1 MFCFKV
7 IRKANVDKGQCS
19 DRRCRETHFYSKPL
33 DPDIAEIIISS
44 IINTPSL
51 AGTLLS
57 LSHNRHSFKHYLY
70 PRMNLSRMVN
80 GSSPL
85 RPSREQPPLQPHALS
100 TAQPQPPTTTKRPQG
115 GIYCTNVDCNPRAEH
130 PRQGNTEC
138 SECLCRNCCQ
148 RASASAAAAQ
158 KPRARCPVRSHR
170 SKPCPNSAASVA
182 LPHLQ
187 LTEPHAS
194 TSALTSANT
203 ATFSVSSTGQRLA
216 ETQAEPLV
224 QQDSRYAQP
233 LPTMWQET
241 THEWLEAKRAAGAED
256 MAATGRKKAA
266 ALTKVV
272 QRQTVNTI
280 IWTGV
285 SALFDYVGNNAK
297 LTGLLRTA
305 RNPLLFLYKYPP
317 TRTSNSMIALL

>member
-1 MFCFKV
+1 MCG
-7 IRKANVDKGQCS
+7 AS
-19 DRRCRETHFYSKPL
+19 
-33 DPDIAEIIISS
+33 
-44 IINTPSL
+44 
-51 AGTLLS
+51 
-57 LSHNRHSFKHYLY
+57 
-70 PRMNLSRMVN
+70 
-80 GSSPL
+80 
-85 RPSREQPPLQPHALS
+85 PSRKHQVQWVLMP
-100 TAQPQPPTTTKRPQG
+100 
-115 GIYCTNVDCNPRAEH
+115 
-130 PRQGNTEC
+130 
-138 SECLCRNCCQ
+138 NCCQ
-148 RASASAAAAQ
+148 RASASAVAAQ
-158 KPRARCPVRSHR
+158 KPWAQCPVRSHR

-187 LTEPHAS
+187 LTELH
-194 TSALTSANT
+194 ALTSANT

-224 QQDSRYAQP
+224 QQDSHYAQP

-241 THEWLEAKRAAGAED
+241 THEWLKAKWAAGAKD

-297 LTGLLRTA
+297 LTRLLRTA

-317 TRTSNSMIALL
+317 THTSNSMIVLLWWIFYSAMAQYMWKHGTWRTINGSHIVGRLFTLLKQVIHFSIVCYQMGSWAPGWKTALV